1 VRLPCHGSCWAATS
15 NESYSFR
22 PQPAEATPCTIL
34 SGGHGTRPDL
44 RQEKKGN
51 PCLVVVGPA
60 GNTMELASHEMK
72 WMQEG
77 GGSAGSHTSR
87 VRHHDHRTSPLRRHR
102 RDLLPPAG
110 HGTRTGLFFFETTY
124 GPSGAKA
131 GEDRHRGPS
140 LAPGGGRFP
149 LMHTCKF
156 VGCECVVVGLVPLGP
171 N

>member
-1 VRLPCHGSCWAATS
+1 
-15 NESYSFR
+15 
-22 PQPAEATPCTIL
+22 
-34 SGGHGTRPDL
+34 
-44 RQEKKGN
+44 
-51 PCLVVVGPA
+51 
-60 GNTMELASHEMK
+60 MELASHEMK

-110 HGTRTGLFFFETTY
+110 HGTRTG
-124 GPSGAKA
+124 AKA
-131 GEDRHRGPS
+131 GEDQHRGPS

>member
-1 VRLPCHGSCWAATS
+1 MTRHAR
-15 NESYSFR
+15 SF
-22 PQPAEATPCTIL
+22 PVDT
-34 SGGHGTRPDL
+34 GHGRISG
-44 RQEKKGN
+44 KKRKGIHAWSSS
-51 PCLVVVGPA
+51 A

-110 HGTRTGLFFFETTY
+110 HGTRTGLFFFFETTY